1 MALKDYYKILGVEK
15 TASSSDIKKAFYRKI
30 KFYHP
35 DFYPDDKH
43 KYEKYLEL
51 LEAYKILGDLDNR
64 LKYSVKL
71 NEIELINLDE
81 LS

>member
-51 LEAYKILGDLDNR
+51 LEAYNTLGNLDNR

-71 NEIELINLDE
+71 NANELNNLDE
-81 LS
+81 L

>member
-1 MALKDYYKILGVEK
+1 MAIKDYYKILGVEK
-15 TASSSDIKKAFYRKI
+15 SASSSVIKKAFYRKI

-51 LEAYKILGDLDNR
+51 LEAYRILGDLDNR
-64 LKYSVKL
+64 LKYAVKL
-71 NEIELINLDE
+71 NEKELIDFEE
-81 LS
+81 L

>member
-15 TASSSDIKKAFYRKI
+15 TASTTDIKKAFYRKI

-35 DFYPDDKH
+35 DFYPDDNI
-43 KYEKYLEL
+43 KYETYLEL
-51 LEAYKILGDLDNR
+51 LEAYKILGNLDNR

-71 NEIELINLDE
+71 NEKELNNIEE
-81 LS
+81 L